1 MKIKP
6 QSSGAGPARHRALH
20 GAMVAAI
27 LCAGWFNVYS
37 AVAQVGAEAGALLK
51 GGPASAPAA
60 MGKGPMQMTISMTP
74 APAAGA
80 AAAAANGPLR
90 GPNCVG
96 AVRESTSVS
105 VPLGKSMLVPMP
117 EPVRN
122 RTIGNPAVAQATMV
136 SPQTLYILGLSV
148 GTTNMIVQGKSGAC
162 RIIDVAVG
170 ADAGGLQASL
180 GQLMP
185 GERDIHVST
194 AADTIVLA
202 GNVSSAQAAQQA
214 AAIAKA
220 YANAGGGGANGDSK
234 GGGTVLNMLTVTA
247 PQQVMLE
254 VKVAEVSKTL
264 INQLGSAFNIQGGF
278 GSWSGALVSN
288 LLAGVAS
295 GIVANKANN
304 RPFRVAVDAQN
315 TDDLVKILA
324 EPNLVTI
331 SGQEATFLA
340 GGKIFI
346 PVPQSNTG
354 GGTTITLQEEEF
366 GVALRFLPTVLSN
379 GSISLKVAPE
389 VSELSQT
396 GVTLTATNVA
406 GASILPLITTRRAST
421 TVQMADGET
430 FAIGGLIKNNVT
442 GALKAVP
449 GIGEIPVLGALARST
464 SFQQDRTE
472 LIFIV
477 TPHLVKP
484 LQTADVPLPTDS
496 FTRTNEADVFATGN
510 MEGRGGLRKHGR
522 APASEAAPAQPQSQ
536 APAPVPAPAPAPQ
549 SDEPAASAALPA
561 PRAPHADPAA
571 QPAVTALPVTTQD
584 VPAKP
589 IASSSP
595 VKAVL
600 AKQFAAAPSPVKVEP
615 AKPVV
620 ATPTPVKVEP
630 AKPVAAA
637 PAPVKVEPV
646 KPVAATPAP
655 VKTEPAPAAAAAPST
670 ADATAARIARIEA
683 AAARIAAAAQANPPS
698 PANRRP
704 QQVAGASAAPSSTD
718 R

>member
-6 QSSGAGPARHRALH
+6 QSSGAGPARLRALH

-37 AVAQVGAEAGALLK
+37 AVAQVGAESGALLK

-74 APAAGA
+74 APAAG

-202 GNVSSAQAAQQA
+202 GNVSSSQAAQQA

-220 YANAGGGGANGDSK
+220 YANAGGGGANGDNK

-379 GSISLKVAPE
+379 GRISMKVAPE

-430 FAIGGLIKNNVT
+430 FAIGGLIKDNVT

-472 LIFIV
+472 LIFII

-589 IASSSP
+589 IASSASP

-600 AKQFAAAPSPVKVEP
+600 ARQFAAAPAPVKAEP
-615 AKPVV
+615 V
-620 ATPTPVKVEP
+620 
-630 AKPVAAA
+630 KPVAAA
-637 PAPVKVEPV
+637 PAPVK
-646 KPVAATPAP
+646 AD
-655 VKTEPAPAAAAAPST
+655 PAPAAAAAPAA
-670 ADATAARIARIEA
+670 ADATAARVARIEA
-683 AAARIAAAAQANPPS
+683 AAARIAAATQANPPS
-698 PANRRP
+698 PANRHP
-704 QQVAGASAAPSSTD
+704 QQVAGANAAPSSTD

>member
-37 AVAQVGAEAGALLK
+37 AVAQVGAESGALLK

-74 APAAGA
+74 APAAGAA

-136 SPQTLYILGLSV
+136 SPQTLYILGMSV
-148 GTTNMIVQGKSGAC
+148 GTTNMIVQGRSGAC

-220 YANAGGGGANGDSK
+220 YANAGGGGANGANGDSK
-234 GGGTVLNMLTVTA
+234 SGGTVLNMLTVTA

-615 AKPVV
+615 AKPV
-620 ATPTPVKVEP
+620 AAAQAPVKVEP
-630 AKPVAAA
+630 AKPV
-637 PAPVKVEPV
+637 V
-646 KPVAATPAP
+646 ATPAP

-670 ADATAARIARIEA
+670 ADATAARVARIEA
-683 AAARIAAAAQANPPS
+683 AAARIAAATQTSAPS
-698 PANRRP
+698 PANRHP
-704 QQVAGASAAPSSTD
+704 QQVAGANAAPSSTD

>member
-6 QSSGAGPARHRALH
+6 QRSGAGPARTRALH
-20 GAMVAAI
+20 GAMAAAL

-37 AVAQVGAEAGALLK
+37 AVAQVGAEAGALMK

-80 AAAAANGPLR
+80 AAAAAGPLR

-180 GQLMP
+180 AQLMP

-202 GNVSSAQAAQQA
+202 GNVSSSQAAQQA

-220 YANAGGGGANGDSK
+220 YANSGSGNGANGENK
-234 GGGTVLNMLTVTA
+234 GGNVLNMLTVTA

-304 RPFRVAVDAQN
+304 RPFSVAVDAQN
-315 TDDLVKILA
+315 TDNLVKILA

-366 GVALRFLPTVLSN
+366 GVALKFLPTVLSN
-379 GSISLKVAPE
+379 GRISLKVAPE

-430 FAIGGLIKNNVT
+430 FAIGGLIKDNVS
-442 GALKAVP
+442 GSLKAVP

-472 LIFIV
+472 LIFII

-522 APASEAAPAQPQSQ
+522 MPASEAAPAQPMPQSQ
-536 APAPVPAPAPAPQ
+536 APAPEPEPAPAPAPKQQ
-549 SDEPAASAALPA
+549 STPAATAALPA
-561 PRAPHADPAA
+561 PRAP
-571 QPAVTALPVTTQD
+571 Q
-584 VPAKP
+584 
-589 IASSSP
+589 
-595 VKAVL
+595 
-600 AKQFAAAPSPVKVEP
+600 
-615 AKPVV
+615 
-620 ATPTPVKVEP
+620 
-630 AKPVAAA
+630 
-637 PAPVKVEPV
+637 
-646 KPVAATPAP
+646 
-655 VKTEPAPAAAAAPST
+655 
-670 ADATAARIARIEA
+670 
-683 AAARIAAAAQANPPS
+683 
-698 PANRRP
+698 
-704 QQVAGASAAPSSTD
+704 
-718 R
+718 